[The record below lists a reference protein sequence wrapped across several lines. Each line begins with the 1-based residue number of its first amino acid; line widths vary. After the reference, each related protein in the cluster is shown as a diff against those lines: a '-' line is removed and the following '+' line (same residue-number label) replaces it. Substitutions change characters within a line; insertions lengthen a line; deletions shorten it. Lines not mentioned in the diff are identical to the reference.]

1 MNNKQV
7 FLYLV
12 EGKEQEY
19 FKVHQLPQGDPKG
32 IRHGGGGQGV
42 KGLGGFLFCKFNNC
56 SLGRFAV
63 VSYVGTKPAGYTPS
77 A

>member
-32 IRHGGGGQGV
+32 IRHVGGGARG
-42 KGLGGFLFCKFNNC
+42 
-56 SLGRFAV
+56 
-63 VSYVGTKPAGYTPS
+63 
-77 A
+77 

>member
-32 IRHGGGGQGV
+32 IRHGGGGARG
-42 KGLGGFLFCKFNNC
+42 
-56 SLGRFAV
+56 
-63 VSYVGTKPAGYTPS
+63 
-77 A
+77 